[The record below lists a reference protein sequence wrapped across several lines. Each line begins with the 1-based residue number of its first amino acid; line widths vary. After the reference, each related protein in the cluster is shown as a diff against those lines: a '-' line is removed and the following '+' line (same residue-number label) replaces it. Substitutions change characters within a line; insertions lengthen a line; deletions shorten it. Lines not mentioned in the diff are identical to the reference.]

1 MLGGSSRKM
10 KNFPSTLS
18 NEKRSKEPKKQ
29 TVYVTEQAER
39 QKKYKEKYKKNRES
53 KGFLRMCSHLL
64 NKSLTH

>member
-1 MLGGSSRKM
+1 M

-29 TVYVTEQAER
+29 TVHVTEQAER

-53 KGFLRMCSHLL
+53 EGFLRMC
-64 NKSLTH
+64 